1 MRKLVTAS
9 VITIILMTALSM
21 MSCSTGSDSKVDRAT
36 ESDLNIFA
44 DTTYHDLGKIAHGD
58 IVCVNNTL
66 TNPCSQT
73 IGIREVSTDCS
84 CTQATVD
91 KTEIKAG
98 EKATLR
104 IEFDTHGNVGR
115 QYHLVSVETTTGKT
129 IKICIYAEVCRTK
142 Y

>member
-36 ESDLNIFA
+36 ESELNIFA

-115 QYHLVSVETTTGKT
+115 
-129 IKICIYAEVCRTK
+129 
-142 Y
+142 